1 MFLKISSDTFLNTS
15 RIVSIEIFEPME
27 HEQYGPIPNGYSVVF
42 TTDILE
48 DKLEESYESYENDDI
63 PCDFLVRSKY
73 NYMCYIHPKIFSS
86 FGEAESWI
94 LENIPDIVM
103 SNKREIH

>member
-1 MFLKISSDTFLNTS
+1 MFLKINSDTFLNTS
-15 RIVSIEIFEPME
+15 RIVSIEIIEPME

-42 TTDILE
+42 VTDLLE
-48 DKLEESYESYENDDI
+48 DKVEESYENEDI
-63 PCDFLVRSKY
+63 LSTGDSLVRSKY

-94 LENIPDIVM
+94 LENVPDIII
-103 SNKREIH
+103 SSKREIH